1 MKKFA
6 AILLTACMLDIA
18 GARISPIGDPA
29 EFGITPLQT
38 EDPFEINPIALY
50 GLGDKTFL
58 QHLGF
63 ESEHHTSV
71 NIEYSSRNVFDGMR
85 TADNAFAATLFDRG
99 ELFNGDGYT
108 ELDAILPAN
117 EKFAKMFRFL
127 GGWKYN
133 LTKDLHIDLGGT
145 IMYATKKVSGAGIT
159 GAGTHFTGDIYIG
172 FIYKSLLNPFAY
184 YTYNFDYDSNK
195 ITFGFNPVFDLQS
208 ITTIENLTLEM
219 EIYGGYVKANRWTAD
234 DKINGRLPHNNY
246 FFAQAEANFV
256 YIFCGGWKVALG
268 GGYAHNDGARDID
281 GLKNSP
287 NNVLW
292 LNSSIGYV
300 F

>member
-6 AILLTACMLDIA
+6 ALVLTAMALS
-18 GARISPIGDPA
+18 GAHAHISSIGNPA
-29 EFGITPLQT
+29 QFGITPMDS
-38 EDPFEINPIALY
+38 EDPLEINPIALD

-63 ESEHHTSV
+63 EAEHHTQLKL
-71 NIEYSSRNVFDGMR
+71 EYSSRMVFDGMR
-85 TADNAFAATLFDRG
+85 TADNTFTAELLDRG

-108 ELDAILPAN
+108 ELDAIIPIN
-117 EKFAKMFRFL
+117 DKFSQVYRFL

-133 LTKDLHIDLGGT
+133 LTKDLDIDLGGT
-145 IMYATKKVSGAGIT
+145 IVYASKRISGAGIT

-172 FIYKSLLNPFAY
+172 FIYNSLLNPFAY

-195 ITFGFNPVFDLQS
+195 ITFGFNPIIDLQS
-208 ITTIENLTLEM
+208 LTTIENLTLEM
-219 EIYGGYVKANRWTAD
+219 EIFGGYVKANRWTAD

-246 FFAQAEANFV
+246 FFAQVEANLV
-256 YIFCGGWKVALG
+256 YIFAGGWRVALG
-268 GGYAHNDGARDID
+268 GGYAHNDGAREID